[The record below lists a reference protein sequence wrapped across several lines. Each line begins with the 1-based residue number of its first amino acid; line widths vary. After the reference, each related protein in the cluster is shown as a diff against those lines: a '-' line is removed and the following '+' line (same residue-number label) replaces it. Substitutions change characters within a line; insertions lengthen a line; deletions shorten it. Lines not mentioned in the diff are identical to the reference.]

1 MNDSITFS
9 YCYSFSLDSLFLLK
23 GSEEVNGSETENN
36 QTNPLLINET
46 ETINFWESQSPPES
60 ESHFVLDIVNLVVR
74 EGNLVGVI
82 GPVGSGKSTFLSAL
96 IGEINK
102 IRGNITMRNIE
113 GGSKHE

>member
-1 MNDSITFS
+1 M
-9 YCYSFSLDSLFLLK
+9 K

-113 GGSKHE
+113 GGSTNRRSFFDRKRKQIQLNSIVCL